1 MKFFFT
7 TQLGPTRFE
16 LADGSLLCKDVPIAR
31 TGMQLYKA
39 EDLPKIIP
47 DEDGEIVVTRSPKEV
62 FSPESITSFEGMTV
76 VILHPEDDDGDVL
89 FINPANW
96 RELAHGH
103 IENVHQGT
111 GDQSDLLLA
120 DLVFKTAE
128 SIQAI
133 YAGMT
138 QISCGYDAEYEQTAP
153 GRANQYQIRGNHA
166 ALVPNGRAGERCSIG
181 DSQSMTTKVKEKAQ
195 SWLTKL
201 RHAVKTKD
209 DATATDLL
217 ANAPDDLTGDDDDTT
232 TPTVVIKVEGPDAAT
247 PLPGAGNP
255 TTDEPDDIGAR
266 ITALEATVAQC
277 VEMCKKMMGGTTDA
291 PSDEDKAEEK
301 KMTGD
306 AGYQQ
311 SVVSRA
317 ELIMPGIALP
327 EGGKLATFKRQVLS
341 AASKTV
347 DGMALIEP
355 LAGKGID
362 FTKMPIATVDTV
374 FNGAAELAKARN
386 NARQSV
392 DALTISTKTNAI
404 ADLNKSNA
412 DFWAKKGTK

>member
-39 EDLPKIIP
+39 EDLPKIKP
-47 DEDGEIVVTRSPKEV
+47 DADGEIVVTRSPEEV
-62 FSPESITSFEGMTV
+62 FNPASIASFEGMSV
-76 VILHPEDDDGDVL
+76 VITHPEDAMGNIV
-89 FINPANW
+89 FVNPSNW

-111 GDQSDLLLA
+111 GNQSDLLLA
-120 DLVFKTAE
+120 DIVVKTIEA
-128 SIQAI
+128 IQAI
-133 YAGMT
+133 YAGMV
-138 QISCGYDAEYEQTAP
+138 QISLGYDAEYEQTAP
-153 GRANQYQIRGNHA
+153 GRANQYQIIGNHA
-166 ALVPNGRAGERCSIG
+166 AFVPFGRAGDRCSIG
-181 DSQSMTTKVKEKAQ
+181 DSQNMTTKAKEKAQ
-195 SWLTKL
+195 GWFTKL
-201 RHAVKTKD
+201 RQAIKTKD
-209 DATATDLL
+209 DATASDLM
-217 ANAPDDLTGDDDDTT
+217 ANPPDDLTGDDGID
-232 TPTVVIKVEGPDAAT
+232 TPTVVIKVEGPAAPAAAETPMADA
-247 PLPGAGNP
+247 PSD
-255 TTDEPDDIGAR
+255 TDTR
-266 ITALEATVAQC
+266 IAALEASVAQC
-277 VEMCKKMMGGTTDA
+277 VAMCQKMMGGTADA
-291 PSDEDKAEEK
+291 ETEEDKAEEK

-311 SVVSRA
+311 SVLSRA

-327 EGGKLATFKRQVLS
+327 EGGKLATFKRQVLD

-347 DGMALIEP
+347 DGAALIEP
-355 LAGKGID
+355 LAGKGTD
-362 FTKMPIATVDTV
+362 FTKMPIATVDTI

-404 ADLNKSNA
+404 SDLNKANA